1 MAELGS
7 YSLIL
12 ALALG
17 VYAFVA
23 GIVALARKGDAYDRL
38 GETARRA
45 GIAVFG
51 AVALAA
57 VVLVTATFQND
68 FSISYILHHSNRDLP
83 IPYKF
88 AVLWSGQE
96 GSLLFWALLL
106 STYGLVLRLRH
117 KVDTRLVAFA
127 SVVISAVQVFFL
139 LLVNFAA
146 NPFAMTIGNLPP
158 DGNGL
163 NPLLQ
168 YPEMVIHPPMLYLG
182 YVGFTVPFAFALAAL
197 IMKYPGEKWIHIT
210 RRWTM
215 VTWGF
220 LTVGIFLGAHWAYSV
235 LGWGGY
241 WGWDPVENASLM
253 PWLTGTAFL
262 HSVMMQE
269 KRGMLKVWNVWL
281 IFSTFML
288 AIFGT
293 FLTRSGVV
301 SSVHAFAQS
310 SIGTWFVSFLALTF
324 AVCLYWFLRNRD
336 HLRSENRL
344 ESLVSRESSFLFNN
358 LLLLVACFTVL
369 WGTLFPVLSEWVQGT
384 KVTVG
389 PPFFN
394 RVNIPVALLLLLLTG
409 VGPLLA
415 WRKTSMESLKR
426 NFRIPV
432 LTGLAVGA
440 LLVAIGYV
448 KPWTEQSEFY
458 SLMTIVLSVIVATTV
473 ISEFVRGGR
482 VIGRHTGQNL
492 FASMVQL
499 TRRNTRRYGGY
510 IVHFGVIVIMIGF
523 AGSAFNQDIERE
535 LTPGQSMAIG
545 PYTLTMRSN
554 TQDDN
559 ANYSSEWAIVDVSK
573 NGKPLTTMYPER
585 RFFKASQQPQSM
597 VALHTTLKE
606 DLYLVYSGINQDTGN
621 PIIKAHLNP
630 LVLWIWIGVH
640 IMIIGTIVALIP
652 NMAAAR
658 VRYARRCARRNWS
671 PASRDNRWE
680 WGVDAAT
687 GCEALVTT
695 CDDRGGE
702 RCTAGRGQRC
712 PLQQPGTS
720 ADVPMRLLASPAG
733 MQSRGLR
740 VFGDDAQGTC
750 RGHRY
755 RRQRRFDP
763 AAVRG

>member
-1 MAELGS
+1 MSQIGS
-7 YSLIL
+7 FALLL
-12 ALALG
+12 ALALCA
-17 VYAFVA
+17 YSFLA
-23 GIVALARKGDAYDRL
+23 GILALINKGPGSERL

-45 GIAVFG
+45 GVASFAIVF
-51 AVALAA
+51 LAA
-57 VVLVTATFQND
+57 VVLVVAAFQND
-68 FSISYILHHSNRDLP
+68 FSIAYIFHHSNRDLP
-83 IPYKF
+83 APYKF
-88 AVLWSGQE
+88 ATLWSGQE

-106 STYGLVLRLRH
+106 SAYGLVLRLRY
-117 KVDTRLVAFA
+117 KTDVRLFAYA
-127 SVVISAVQVFFL
+127 SVIIAAVQVFFL
-139 LLVNFAA
+139 LLLNFAA
-146 NPFAMTIGNLPP
+146 NPFGVMQGTLPA
-158 DGNGL
+158 DGTGL

-197 IMKYPGEKWIHIT
+197 IMRYPGEKWIQIT

-220 LTVGIFLGAHWAYSV
+220 LTCGVFLGAHWAYSV

-269 KRGMLKVWNVWL
+269 KRGMLKTWNMWL

-288 AIFGT
+288 SIFGT

-310 SIGTWFVSFLALTF
+310 SIGDWFVAFLAIIF
-324 AVCLYWFLRNRD
+324 ATCLFFYVKNRS
-336 HLRSENRL
+336 HLRTEHKL

-394 RVNIPVALLLLLLTG
+394 RVNIPVALLLLLLTA

-415 WRKTSMESLKR
+415 WRRTSIESLKR
-426 NFRIPV
+426 NFMWPAI
-432 LTGLAVGA
+432 GALALGI
-440 LLVAIGYV
+440 LLVALGM
-448 KPWTEQSEFY
+448 KPWKDVSYFY
-458 SLMTIVLSVIVATTV
+458 SLITIMLSALVALTV

-499 TRRNTRRYGGY
+499 AHRNTRRYGGY

-523 AGSAFNQDIERE
+523 AGSVFNQDKEQE
-535 LTPGQSMAIG
+535 MGFGDKMTIG
-545 PYTLTMRSN
+545 SYTLVCQSY

-559 ANYSSEWAIVDVSK
+559 PNYGSEWAVMNVFK
-573 NGKPLTTMYPER
+573 GGKQIATLNPER
-585 RFFKASQQPQSM
+585 RFYKASQQTSTM
-597 VALHTTLKE
+597 VANRSTPQE
-606 DLYLVYSGINQDTGN
+606 DLYVVYEGQNPDTGR
-621 PIIKAHLNP
+621 PIIKVHLNP
-630 LVLWIWIGVH
+630 LVMWIWVGVW
-640 IMIIGTIVALIP
+640 IMIVGTVVALIP
-652 NMAAAR
+652 NAVPVRVAAPAR
-658 VRYARRCARRNWS
+658 MRAEPVGA
-671 PASRDNRWE
+671 
-680 WGVDAAT
+680 GIDAN
-687 GCEALVTT
+687 
-695 CDDRGGE
+695 
-702 RCTAGRGQRC
+702 
-712 PLQQPGTS
+712 
-720 ADVPMRLLASPAG
+720 
-733 MQSRGLR
+733 
-740 VFGDDAQGTC
+740 
-750 RGHRY
+750 
-755 RRQRRFDP
+755 
-763 AAVRG
+763 